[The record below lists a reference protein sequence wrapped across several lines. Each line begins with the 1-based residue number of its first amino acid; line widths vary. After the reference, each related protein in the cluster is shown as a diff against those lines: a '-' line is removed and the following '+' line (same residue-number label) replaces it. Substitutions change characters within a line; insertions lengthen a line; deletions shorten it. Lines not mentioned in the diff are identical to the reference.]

1 MGKKIAN
8 NIIPFVLA
16 VRNKINFDDIK
27 DIIEINDAAALFA
40 EPSMN
45 APFSSANDSIYGLII
60 QAGINLLTNTNDIN
74 GAIEFGEEALK
85 KISGLN
91 RKGNANE
98 YIIATSLATLYA
110 GNILIP
116 QPYEVRKKG
125 LALYQRALDI
135 ALENYGNTLWKQ
147 RRFI

>member
-85 KISGLN
+85 KISDLTV
-91 RKGNANE
+91 RE
-98 YIIATSLATLYA
+98 MQT
-110 GNILIP
+110 NIS
-116 QPYEVRKKG
+116 
-125 LALYQRALDI
+125 
-135 ALENYGNTLWKQ
+135 
-147 RRFI
+147 

>member
-45 APFSSANDSIYGLII
+45 APFSSANDSIYG
-60 QAGINLLTNTNDIN
+60 NHY
-74 GAIEFGEEALK
+74 
-85 KISGLN
+85 SG
-91 RKGNANE
+91 RHKFA
-98 YIIATSLATLYA
+98 Y
-110 GNILIP
+110 
-116 QPYEVRKKG
+116 Q
-125 LALYQRALDI
+125 YQRH
-135 ALENYGNTLWKQ
+135 
-147 RRFI
+147 